1 MREVKIKKFNEQMP
15 SRFKRPSILAWVGWV
30 VFFSLFIA
38 GLQQGDVTISRLIN
52 GSGNMFT
59 FIQSAFPPDP
69 SRLSAVSMA
78 MYETFQIALV
88 GTVIGVIL
96 SLPIAL
102 LASRNTTIHPI
113 VCYGTRG
120 IVSTLRT
127 IPDLIW
133 ALIFVISVGLG
144 PLAGILTIVVDTIG
158 FCARFFSERI
168 EEIDKGPS
176 EALEST
182 GASKLGIISGSII
195 PLGFPSFVGTSLY
208 SVEKAIRSAVVLGL
222 VGAGGIGVELST
234 SMTLRRFDEALMI
247 ILLILAVVI
256 TVEQISTAI
265 RKKVI

>member
-1 MREVKIKKFNEQMP
+1 MKTANKEKYYEHMP
-15 SRFKRPSILAWVGWV
+15 SRFKKPSLLAWVGWV
-30 VFFSLFIA
+30 VFFALFIA
-38 GLQQGDVTISRLIN
+38 GLKQGDVSFDRLIT
-52 GSGNMFT
+52 GSGNMFK
-59 FIQSAFPPDP
+59 FITDAFPPDP
-69 SRLSAVSMA
+69 SRLSSISVA

-88 GTVIGVIL
+88 GTVFGVIL
-96 SLPIAL
+96 SLPIAI

-113 VCYGTRG
+113 VSYVTKG

-127 IPDLIW
+127 IPDLVW

-144 PLAGILTIVVDTIG
+144 PLAGILTITVDTIG

-168 EEIDKGPS
+168 EEIEKGPS

-182 GASKLGIISGSII
+182 GSPRLGVIMGSII
-195 PLGFPSFVGTSLY
+195 PIGFPSFVGTSLF
-208 SVEKAIRSAVVLGL
+208 SIEKAIRSAVVLGL

-247 ILLILAVVI
+247 IILILIVVI
-256 TVEQISTAI
+256 TVEQISSTV

>member
-1 MREVKIKKFNEQMP
+1 M
-15 SRFKRPSILAWVGWV
+15 SRPSSSLQEHMPERFTRPSALSWICWVI
-30 VFFSLFIA
+30 FIA
-38 GLQQGDVTISRLIN
+38 LFVMGINHGGVSIERVTA
-52 GSGNMFT
+52 GFGNMVQ
-59 FIQSAFPPDP
+59 FITSAFPPDP
-69 SRLSAVSMA
+69 SRLSAISLA

-88 GTVIGVIL
+88 GTVFGVAL

-102 LASRNTTIHPI
+102 LAARNTTPHPVI
-113 VCYGTRG
+113 SYVTKG

-127 IPDLIW
+127 IPDLVW

-144 PLAGILTIVVDTIG
+144 PLAGILTIMFDTIG

-168 EEIDKGPS
+168 EEIEKGPS

-182 GASKLGIISGSII
+182 GASRLGIISGSVI
-195 PLGFPSFVGTSLY
+195 PIGFPSFVGTSLF

-247 ILLILAVVI
+247 IILILVVVI
-256 TVEQISTAI
+256 LVEQLSQYI
-265 RKKVI
+265 RRKVI

>member
-1 MREVKIKKFNEQMP
+1 MKNREQEKYYEHMP
-15 SRFKRPSILAWVGWV
+15 SRFQKPSLLAWVGWV
-30 VFFSLFIA
+30 AFFALFIA
-38 GLQQGDVTISRLIN
+38 GLKQGDVSFERLIT
-52 GSGNMFT
+52 GSGNMFK
-59 FIQSAFPPDP
+59 FIMGAFPPDP
-69 SRLSAVSMA
+69 SRLSSISVA

-88 GTVIGVIL
+88 GTVFGVIL
-96 SLPIAL
+96 SLPIAI
-102 LASRNTTIHPI
+102 LASRNTTIHPMVSYI
-113 VCYGTRG
+113 TKG

-127 IPDLIW
+127 IPDLVW

-144 PLAGILTIVVDTIG
+144 PLAGILTITLDTIG

-182 GASKLGIISGSII
+182 GSSRLGVIMGSII
-195 PLGFPSFVGTSLY
+195 PIGFPSFVGTSLF
-208 SVEKAIRSAVVLGL
+208 SIEKAIRSAVVLGL

-247 ILLILAVVI
+247 IILILIVVI
-256 TVEQISTAI
+256 TVEQISSTV